1 MLSKE
6 TKAALINLSMEAE
19 IENYNH
25 FWVKGLVKWLN
36 FFDKRNEKN
45 RQKIMKFLANTN
57 DLTRRLYLELCYV
70 CG

>member
-1 MLSKE
+1 MFDREL
-6 TKAALINLSMEAE
+6 KATLINLSMEAE

-45 RQKIMKFLANTN
+45 R
-57 DLTRRLYLELCYV
+57 
-70 CG
+70 